1 MSSLSLHHEKKGR
14 ILLKAVPLVIT
25 EAIASFRDFICPLLA
40 NKKRTDA
47 IPHSRERKE
56 VEET

>member
-1 MSSLSLHHEKKGR
+1 M
-14 ILLKAVPLVIT
+14 LKAVLLVIT

-47 IPHSRERKE
+47 IIEREKKLSKLE
-56 VEET
+56 MP